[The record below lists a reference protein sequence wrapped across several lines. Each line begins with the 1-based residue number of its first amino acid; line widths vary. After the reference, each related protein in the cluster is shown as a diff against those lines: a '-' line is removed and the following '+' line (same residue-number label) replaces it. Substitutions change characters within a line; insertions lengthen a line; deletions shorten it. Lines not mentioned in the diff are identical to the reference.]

1 MIIGFLVAKI
11 KGKIMRVG
19 DKGIWQ
25 ELPRKITMKV
35 KNSDAHSL

>member
-19 DKGIWQ
+19 DMKGFDKNYQ
-25 ELPRKITMKV
+25 EK
-35 KNSDAHSL
+35 